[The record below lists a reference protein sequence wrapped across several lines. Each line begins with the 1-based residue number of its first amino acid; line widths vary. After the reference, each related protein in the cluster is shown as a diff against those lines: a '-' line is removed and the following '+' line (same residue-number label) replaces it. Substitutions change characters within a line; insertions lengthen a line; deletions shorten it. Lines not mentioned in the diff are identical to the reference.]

1 MKVTDHGIHMLPSD
15 PAVRTFQAA
24 FPYAAD
30 RLLVDSDS
38 LAFGP
43 TTHFND
49 IADWNAA
56 RAEFWRGVYRDQ
68 GHGGEDVEDWLL
80 DDDDEDA
87 DSADSGA
94 ALPPNRA
101 PAKDAEAVY
110 LWTGTGVDDQLS
122 TLFAIQILSRCEGF
136 DMSKLRLVQYESLP
150 RFTGA
155 VASTSWLNPEDMCN
169 HPAPTELSPAQI
181 AECRAAWLAY
191 TAPDP
196 ELLQEFVAAE
206 TCNMLHL
213 LPTLRLVLRRYPRRD
228 TGLSHWDYLLLRNAA
243 EHAPSAVRTIG
254 ETVGDLVLDGDS
266 WSDVYLFHRM
276 QKMASNPNPHP
287 LMQLHGDTTMYRNTE
302 VTVTDF
308 GRAVLEGRASAYPT
322 NPIDEWIGGVHLS
335 SAEDRLWF
343 YEDGILHRHRI
354 ET

>member
-1 MKVTDHGIHMLPSD
+1 MKITDHGIHMLPSD
-15 PAVRTFQAA
+15 TAAETFQAA
-24 FPYAAD
+24 FPYALD

-38 LAFGP
+38 LAYGP
-43 TTHFND
+43 TTHFTD
-49 IADWNAA
+49 IVDWNAA

-68 GHGGEDVEDWLL
+68 EHGGEDVEDWLL
-80 DDDDEDA
+80 DDEDP
-87 DSADSGA
+87 DPADSGA

-101 PAKDAEAVY
+101 PAQDAEAVY
-110 LWTGTGVDDQLS
+110 LWTGTGVGDQLS
-122 TLFAIQILSRCEGF
+122 TLFSVHILSKCDGF

-150 RFTGA
+150 RFPGTI
-155 VASTSWLNPEDMCN
+155 ASASWLSPEDMSN
-169 HPAPTELSPAQI
+169 HPAPTELSPAQL
-181 AECRAAWLAY
+181 AECRATWLAY

-196 ELLQEFVAAE
+196 ELLQKFVAADHH
-206 TCNMLHL
+206 TMPHL

-228 TGLSHWDYLLLRNAA
+228 TGLSHWDYLLLRKAA

-254 ETVGDLVLDGDS
+254 ETLGELVLDGDS

-276 QKMASNPNPHP
+276 QKMASNHNPQP

-322 NPIDEWIGGVHLS
+322 NPIDEWIGGVYLS
-335 SAEDRLWF
+335 SEMGNVWMF
-343 YEDGILHRHRI
+343 DG
-354 ET
+354 ETVRKMPAK